1 MTKLL
6 IALCLTVAAQASFAQ
21 GFSPWQDRVVR
32 HEMTS
37 GTAASVAPTGFAP
50 TGFAPTGFA
59 PWRDRETVIE
69 MPSTAAPRMGDAFGS
84 AFRPWS

>member
-50 TGFAPTGFA
+50 
-59 PWRDRETVIE
+59 WRDRETVIE